1 MIVHFTA
8 FLGVV
13 VLVIVT
19 PGPDTALTIRNTL
32 LGGRA
37 AGLATAAG
45 VAAGQAVWALAAA
58 VGIAALVQA
67 SQPAFTALRL
77 LGAAY
82 LVFLGLQ
89 SLVAAVR
96 GHRRAALDV
105 AARGAGLRPAV
116 ALRQGLLS
124 NLANPKMAA
133 FFTSL
138 LPQFVIGPSFAPLF
152 ALGLVLCGLTL
163 VWLAAYAVAVARA
176 GDLLRRPLV
185 RRAIDA
191 VTGAVLV
198 ALGLRVAADR
208 R

>member
-138 LPQFVIGPSFAPLF
+138 LPQFVVGPSFAPLF

-185 RRAIDA
+185 RRAIEA

>member
-19 PGPDTALTIRNTL
+19 PGPDTALTIRSTL

-82 LVFLGLQ
+82 LVLLGLQ

-138 LPQFVIGPSFAPLF
+138 LPQFVVGPSFAPLF

-176 GDLLRRPLV
+176 GDLLRRPRV

-191 VTGAVLV
+191 GTGAVLV
-198 ALGLRVAADR
+198 ALGLRIAADR